1 MNETENK
8 SGTRRLL
15 DPAAWRY
22 FSSYYRGEYPLLLLF
37 GIVAAVQALL
47 VLPVLMLVR
56 RIFDVALP
64 QKHVTQIVLLG
75 AGIFLLRTLNGG
87 ISLWMRAKQIKTFKA
102 AISRMREDLLA
113 RLYTFSRRF
122 YTRFDRNTMHAR
134 IVQDTERLDDVSS
147 ALISRLLPALLT
159 SLALIILL
167 LFLNWFLLLVMV
179 SLTPLLFLT
188 LQLTGRRVKERV
200 FVFQRAFE
208 VFSKGTLFVLHH
220 MDLIHIQSCETEDAV
235 SRAEQVQHL
244 RKTGERMAFIY
255 ALHGQVQNTVTGLS
269 GIIILTLGA
278 AAVAAHS
285 MTLGQLLSFWVAAGL
300 LNGYARTII
309 DAVPQILAG
318 NESMVTLNRLMHE
331 GESAPYSGQKHID
344 FTGEIEL
351 RNVVFAFDQRPV
363 LNGLNLRINPGA
375 NIAIVGPN
383 GAGKSTLAWLILGSY
398 RPLQGVVLADGIP
411 YDEIDMVRFR
421 RSIGTVTQHPEFFTG
436 SIAENIGYGA
446 ADHTTLDKMKQA
458 ARIALVHDFIESLP
472 DGYDTQVGEGG
483 VLLAGGEAQRL
494 AIARALLRQPRL
506 LILDEPTNHLD
517 RNAIRRLMEQL
528 QRLGNRPAILTIS
541 HDREVVDFAD
551 TVYALRDGIAVPQSG
566 AALTAAGTR

>member
-1 MNETENK
+1 MSPRLFC
-8 SGTRRLL
+8 SG
-15 DPAAWRY
+15 
-22 FSSYYRGEYPLLLLF
+22 
-37 GIVAAVQALL
+37 
-47 VLPVLMLVR
+47 PVS
-56 RIFDVALP
+56 
-64 QKHVTQIVLLG
+64 
-75 AGIFLLRTLNGG
+75 FLLRTLNGG

-344 FTGEIEL
+344 FTGEIE
-351 RNVVFAFDQRPV
+351 
-363 LNGLNLRINPGA
+363 
-375 NIAIVGPN
+375 
-383 GAGKSTLAWLILGSY
+383 
-398 RPLQGVVLADGIP
+398 
-411 YDEIDMVRFR
+411 
-421 RSIGTVTQHPEFFTG
+421 
-436 SIAENIGYGA
+436 
-446 ADHTTLDKMKQA
+446 
-458 ARIALVHDFIESLP
+458 
-472 DGYDTQVGEGG
+472 
-483 VLLAGGEAQRL
+483 AQERC
-494 AIARALLRQPRL
+494 
-506 LILDEPTNHLD
+506 
-517 RNAIRRLMEQL
+517 
-528 QRLGNRPAILTIS
+528 
-541 HDREVVDFAD
+541 FCF
-551 TVYALRDGIAVPQSG
+551 
-566 AALTAAGTR
+566 